1 MMVLIFLSLLIL
13 VRGYD
18 TIIFNVDNISKIND
32 NNIENNNSDDNVIMI
47 KIMIIID
54 DINELKGEQA
64 QTCKFDSEDVI
75 DWCDSNDDEY
85 VQEIKTCLFNRN
97 YVITIHKKEY

>member
-1 MMVLIFLSLLIL
+1 MMVLIFLSLLTP

-18 TIIFNVDNISKIND
+18 TITFNVDNKFKIND

-64 QTCKFDSEDVI
+64 QTCKFDSEDLI
-75 DWCDSNDDEY
+75 DWCDSNGDEY
-85 VQEIKTCLFNRN
+85 VQEMKTCLSNRN
-97 YVITIHKKEY
+97 YFITIHKKEY